1 MIGSSN
7 NDPYYGVANIDNVRM
22 FFFFVQLI
30 NLYAASTD
38 VGTSYPHRFIKCKII
53 SVAGPGKSI
62 PANILTKTV
71 IFHQHFPLMKEFLVK
86 SISELRGV

>member
-71 IFHQHFPLMKEFLVK
+71 IIHQHCPLMKEFLVN